1 MSMHARVEVTFHP
14 GEVACESIRLFRIL
28 FYLRLLSQANSE
40 ATIAVIGQAQVF
52 FWLEFL

>member
-1 MSMHARVEVTFHP
+1 MSMHARVEVTFHS
-14 GEVACESIRLFRIL
+14 GEVACDSIRLFRIL

-52 FWLEFL
+52 FWIEFL